1 LLPAFR
7 PSLQSP
13 LLAARALGLA
23 THALGCSAD
32 YSDSNPLCPITGF
45 PCEGDLSH
53 LCEDYG
59 CVRKAGLP
67 TQIFSSHG
75 FHHLLIRKKT
85 IWASPDSKGSH
96 AFAKRQRLLSP
107 KQYEIVEVRTSRGMN
122 RALLFSNAIL
132 LAEWEANAPYA
143 RRWQSSAS
151 DGGPNRERPSSGPA
165 SEERVPRSRQELFGR
180 G

>member
-1 LLPAFR
+1 MFSRKMGDGRNDPFFKPRRIGGAFFR
-7 PSLQSP
+7 HEGFRRQSLSVRARRADCPEGNLQTKRRLSTTPS
-13 LLAARALGLA
+13 G
-23 THALGCSAD
+23 T
-32 YSDSNPLCPITGF
+32 
-45 PCEGDLSH
+45 LSYAW
-53 LCEDYG
+53 E
-59 CVRKAGLP
+59 
-67 TQIFSSHG
+67 
-75 FHHLLIRKKT
+75 
-85 IWASPDSKGSH
+85 GSH